1 MTLKKI
7 LVFMV
12 VSFLLLFLFATPLF
26 AFTSKSGEGISITK
40 SIKDDVYSFGGT
52 INVESDIEGDF
63 VSAGGKIQIDGNIS
77 QDLIAAGGY
86 LTINGDVGDD
96 VRVAGGTITINGN
109 IADDSIISGGQI
121 AIGQNTKI
129 GGDLLVSG
137 GAISID
143 GEVAGDVQGSGGTI
157 NISGKV
163 DGGVYID
170 SVGSLII
177 ADGAEIA
184 GDLIYTSSNE
194 ADISEGAVIGGE
206 IKPTITEKAAE
217 IKVPRKA
224 GIAIFTATYIGG
236 KVVSFLSLFVLG
248 IILILAVP
256 GLFNKF
262 NKRMQATLGRCVG
275 AGAIMLFGVPIGV
288 VILFLIAV
296 LLFITIVG
304 AGLGVLTLSSN
315 FILIILYFVLIYVS
329 SVFLSF
335 FIGDKILS
343 FSRLDL
349 NKYGWKVLAYLI
361 GLVIIVI
368 AYSIPFVG
376 WIIRIA
382 GILFGFGGLML
393 VIKDWFAEL
402 KKV

>member
-1 MTLKKI
+1 MKKI
-7 LVFMV
+7 LVFAV
-12 VSFLLLFLFATPLF
+12 VSFLLLFLFAPPLL

-52 INVESDIEGDF
+52 INIESDIDGDF

-96 VRVAGGTITINGN
+96 VRVAGGTITVNGN
-109 IADDSIISGGQI
+109 IADDLIVSGGQVT
-121 AIGQNTKI
+121 IGQNAKI

-137 GAISID
+137 GKIDID
-143 GEVAGDVQGSGGTI
+143 GEVTGDVQGSGGTI

-170 SVGSLII
+170 SVGSLSI

-184 GDLIYTSSNE
+184 GDLVYTSSNE
-194 ADISEGAVIGGE
+194 ADISEGATVGGE
-206 IKPTITEKAAE
+206 IKPTIAEKAAE
-217 IKVPRKA
+217 IKVPKKTA
-224 GIAIFTATYIGG
+224 MTIFTTTYIGG
-236 KVVSFLSLFVLG
+236 KVISFLSLFVLG
-248 IILILAVP
+248 IILILAIP
-256 GLFNKF
+256 KLFNKF
-262 NKRMQATLGRCVG
+262 NQRMQTTLGRCVG

-296 LLFITIVG
+296 LLFITVVG

-315 FILIILYFVLIYVS
+315 FILIVLYFVLIYIS

-335 FIGDKILS
+335 FIGERILS

-349 NKYGWKVLAYLI
+349 SKYGWKVLAYLI
-361 GLVIIVI
+361 GLVIIM
-368 AYSIPFVG
+368 AACSIPFVG

-382 GILFGFGGLML
+382 SILFGFGGLML
-393 VIKDWFAEL
+393 VIKDWFAGF
-402 KKV
+402 KKVLI